1 LVSGRAFNQILTL
14 RAWPNQTPLRTGV
27 GEHLDRDE
35 GSQVQILPLR
45 PALRR
50 NQNVYRHRLRHRFE
64 RSIGS
69 GANPHGRRCP
79 KVGRLADCERDTA
92 AHVRVATHPRFPSWC
107 CAMQEPNR
115 ASDYESGGREFE
127 SLRARQKSN
136 KYLNN
141 LTARKYAMQNKI
153 ICMASAWPRGAWAI
167 GPGRAVAAAQTLL
180 SIQCVEAL
188 YFLPQ
193 HWSPLTLRSQG
204 MSSGK

>member
-1 LVSGRAFNQILTL
+1 MRAKLNLRFLTWDLGPATYPPTVSSGASARKAS
-14 RAWPNQTPLRTGV
+14 GV
-27 GEHLDRDE
+27 LF
-35 GSQVQILPLR
+35 VVNIILPIR
-45 PALRR
+45 
-50 NQNVYRHRLRHRFE
+50 
-64 RSIGS
+64 I
-69 GANPHGRRCP
+69 
-79 KVGRLADCERDTA
+79 
-92 AHVRVATHPRFPSWC
+92 SWSKKC
-107 CAMQEPNR
+107 SPT
-115 ASDYESGGREFE
+115 YESGGREFE

-167 GPGRAVAAAQTLL
+167 GPGRAVPAAQTLL

>member
-1 LVSGRAFNQILTL
+1 MVFSGRA
-14 RAWPNQTPLRTGV
+14 
-27 GEHLDRDE
+27 EC
-35 GSQVQILPLR
+35 
-45 PALRR
+45 
-50 NQNVYRHRLRHRFE
+50 RL
-64 RSIGS
+64 
-69 GANPHGRRCP
+69 
-79 KVGRLADCERDTA
+79 L
-92 AHVRVATHPRFPSWC
+92 AHVRKPSWEGTP
-107 CAMQEPNR
+107 A
-115 ASDYESGGREFE
+115 DYESGGREFE

-153 ICMASAWPRGAWAI
+153 ICMASAWPRGTWAI

-180 SIQCVEAL
+180 SIECVEAL